1 MNKIRFWCFAMA
13 AFLCISAARSQ
24 AQTTQ
29 AAPERPFPVVTRTI
43 ELKYVDP
50 FQIKTTLDPVA
61 KVNGTIITVDQRSK
75 LLLLTGS
82 PERISDMES
91 LIRKLDTVPVPDKS
105 IEITGYLLL
114 AGEEPG
120 STQNIPPALESA
132 LKQLR
137 ATFNYK
143 FYHLAD
149 TIYLRNRTGGGGNTS
164 GNIALPALDA
174 LPGNA
179 GIRETSYQFRYERS
193 YLTHDEK
200 GDVIHL
206 SGVYLG
212 LSRNFSIST
221 DVDLRSG
228 QTVIVG
234 KTSVGMGNMGLI
246 AVITA
251 KIVD

>member
-1 MNKIRFWCFAMA
+1 MSKIRLSYLAVAVILCFGA
-13 AFLCISAARSQ
+13 IKSA

-29 AAPERPFPVVTRTI
+29 AAPERPATVITRTI

-50 FQIKTTLDPVA
+50 YQIKSTLDPIA

-75 LLLLTGS
+75 LVLLTGS
-82 PERISDMES
+82 PDRITDLES
-91 LIRKLDTVPVPDKS
+91 LIRKLDTVPVPDKT

-114 AGEEPG
+114 AGDEPA
-120 STQNIPPALESA
+120 STQNFPPALEPA

-143 FYHLAD
+143 TYQLAD
-149 TIYLRNRTGGGGNTS
+149 TLFLRNRTGGSGNTS
-164 GNIALPALDA
+164 GNIVLPVTDVP
-174 LPGNA
+174 PGNA
-179 GIRETSYQFRYERS
+179 ATRDAAYQFRYERS
-193 YLTHDEK
+193 YLTHEEK

-206 SGVYLG
+206 SGIYLS

-221 DVDLRSG
+221 DIDLRSG

-234 KTSVGMGNMGLI
+234 KTSLGIGNTGLI

-251 KIVD
+251 RIVD